1 MTLSYRILAKKP
13 FIFSRLTG
21 VTHNEFNSIVQQVSP
36 LWEEA
41 VESKKQCTGRRS
53 PLATLED
60 KLVVLLMYYRTYMT
74 HEFLG
79 YLFNLHNSNIS
90 RLFKRLEPLVARR
103 ISIKKDRSLT
113 QEAVTKLLADVTEQ
127 PIQRPKRKKKRKQTY
142 SGKKKRHTRK
152 VELVMQ
158 DTGKIIALSHSHP
171 GRVHDFKL
179 RTGSTPLPPKP
190 DKYVDL
196 GYQGLQ
202 KRTTHVKLPFKR
214 SKQQALTAEQKA
226 YNRQHASFRIK
237 IEHKIRELKV
247 FKILADVYR
256 NFQKKHHLRFNII
269 AGIVNLKHG
278 F

>member
-21 VTHNEFNSIVQQVSP
+21 VTLNEFSTIVQQVRP
-36 LWEEA
+36 LWEKA
-41 VESKKQCTGRRS
+41 VESKKQCAGRRS
-53 PLATLED
+53 PLTTLED

-90 RLFKRLEPLVARR
+90 RLFKRLEPLVAQR

-127 PIQRPKRKKKRKQTY
+127 PIQRPKRKKKSKQTY

-179 RTGSTPLPPKP
+179 RQASTPLPPKP

-196 GYQGLQ
+196 GYQGLH

-214 SKQQALTAEQKA
+214 RKQQSLTAEQKA